1 MTANCN
7 AVSKCYKFRGFC
19 KLDSGRIRYHAAYF
33 TFHISSYIQKHFYH
47 ILNNTSFLQ
56 LNILFAWEKI
66 LKSTICKKFVKRFLF
81 FITSMLLYFRAKAL
95 YSNITNTGIDSLSA
109 NLTKCS
115 NTLKQLVENLLPNCF
130 SVFDHFVGL
139 VLKRLREKI

>member
-1 MTANCN
+1 
-7 AVSKCYKFRGFC
+7 
-19 KLDSGRIRYHAAYF
+19 
-33 TFHISSYIQKHFYH
+33 
-47 ILNNTSFLQ
+47 
-56 LNILFAWEKI
+56 
-66 LKSTICKKFVKRFLF
+66 
-81 FITSMLLYFRAKAL
+81 MLLYFRAKAL

-139 VLKRLREKI
+139 VLKRLRERKFEPLSPTVFQIQKLRQHSTLFL